1 MTGYGKLEKT
11 SHDDSFNFRSVAGSW
26 LFRTLAAICE
36 ANSLISSEAFEG
48 PEHTR
53 TVLLFQ
59 VSQGGWQ
66 LNVGCLSPAEK
77 ILRRAEAFS
86 IRGMLTA
93 ILKQSLTP
101 DQAWGP
107 KSEQRSGATGNVGG

>member
-1 MTGYGKLEKT
+1 MGSSKRPAMMIL
-11 SHDDSFNFRSVAGSW
+11 SISAALQVAGSLEPW
-26 LFRTLAAICE
+26 QRSVKQV
-36 ANSLISSEAFEG
+36 NSLISSEAFEG